1 MGGVPMNVRECLELA
16 SQDQISPDHLYE
28 FFSQQMPRLT
38 VVYQNSEVG
47 RRPLL
52 SKSNHP
58 NGKYVIA
65 FTDIEAAR
73 RVRVQHPE
81 YLDIQEESALP
92 FLLKA
97 FRSDAEGIVINPSLP
112 SRLFI
117 DKPRL
122 IGLISAYSV
131 HRLSR
136 SAGAWLLSKGNELLL
151 APYQQGKFTV
161 VIYTTEKD
169 ARHVSAQQGG
179 EVKLYPWEEIF
190 QRVERLGAPAPLF
203 HSGLPEQMLLTQSQ
217 VLAIQQGPKSG
228 FVEPETIQYPFVP
241 VIGQSA
247 AQDQPVSDV
256 STDSSHSSDES
267 STQFEQPAS
276 TVLTEASL
284 PKAEI
289 TQYMPT
295 VDSPVSS
302 SNVDNKVEEKKV
314 EVEPEVA
321 ITVPPVQELQHD
333 KEKISSSTSHDS
345 KQNEVKEPEIPLET
359 EMVEQPELD
368 NQPMNFENQ
377 KSKEESKVAKQSEEP
392 NHLDDLNPL
401 LEENLQGAPS
411 TDSPPETVSQLHH
424 VVPGNVSIAPDV
436 KAGLE
441 RLEMATIAGQGVANG
456 WEVCRLL
463 AEIRRV
469 WVITDSDGNM
479 VILAGQDQSPIVDF
493 FTSDVHA
500 QQLIQETHQQNSS
513 LPQMTPCLVS
523 TKKLYRALANRQP
536 IVWINRGTSIA
547 WTSVMGDTIPYILQ
561 LMAQNERNQN

>member
-1 MGGVPMNVRECLELA
+1 MGGVPMNARECLELA

-38 VVYQNSEVG
+38 VVYQNSEAG
-47 RRPLL
+47 KRPLL

-73 RVRVQHPE
+73 RVRVLYPE
-81 YLDIQEESALP
+81 YLEIQEESALP

-117 DKPRL
+117 DKRRL
-122 IGLISAYSV
+122 MALISAYSV

-136 SAGAWLLSKGNELLL
+136 SKGAWLPSRGNELLL
-151 APYQQGKFTV
+151 APYQPGKFTV

-169 ARHVSAQQGG
+169 AHYVSAQQGG
-179 EVKLYPWEEIF
+179 EVKLYPWDEIF
-190 QRVERLGAPAPLF
+190 QRVESLGAPAPLF

-241 VIGQSA
+241 VIGQSEI
-247 AQDQPVSDV
+247 QDHNVSNV
-256 STDSSHSSDES
+256 STHTNHSSHES
-267 STQFEQPAS
+267 STQLEDQPS
-276 TVLTEASL
+276 TATAIMTEATL
-284 PKAEI
+284 PKSEI
-289 TQYMPT
+289 TQYMST
-295 VDSPVSS
+295 IDSPFASTNMDSKIDEKEVKSQEKPPVPPIHVQQVKEEISGSS
-302 SNVDNKVEEKKV
+302 SHHTEQDE
-314 EVEPEVA
+314 
-321 ITVPPVQELQHD
+321 I
-333 KEKISSSTSHDS
+333 
-345 KQNEVKEPEIPLET
+345 KEPELALGT
-359 EMVEQPELD
+359 EIVDQPEH
-368 NQPMNFENQ
+368 E
-377 KSKEESKVAKQSEEP
+377 KSAIEVVDSKLEEEPIIMKSEEP
-392 NHLDDLNPL
+392 KQEHYLDQS
-401 LEENLQGAPS
+401 LERDQEDKSHITPAPEPV
-411 TDSPPETVSQLHH
+411 TQTPY
-424 VVPGNVSIAPDV
+424 VVPGNTSIAPDIR
-436 KAGLE
+436 AGLE
-441 RLEMATIAGQGVANG
+441 RLELATIAGQGVANG
-456 WEVCRLL
+456 WEVCQLL
-463 AEIRRV
+463 AEIRRI
-469 WVITDSDGNM
+469 WVITDQDGNM

-500 QQLIQETHQQNSS
+500 KQLIQEAHGHNPS
-513 LPQMTPCLVS
+513 LPPMTPRLVS
-523 TKKLYRALANRQP
+523 NKKLYRALANRQP